1 MKQNG
6 IFYSYRRASTIFMCR
21 KSVNSIYIF
30 IGLFVSFFS
39 FFSQAAT
46 PEQIDAIKA
55 TAEEFVLDRVM
66 PPESSNIEAR
76 AGNIDSRI
84 FATDCY
90 TGLIASSSN
99 TRSTSNMTVLVECP
113 EDAWRIYVPVRIITT
128 GPQVTALTSL
138 ARGHLI
144 TAADVTVSYIDVNR
158 SRRQG
163 FTDIDQVVGSKVKRS
178 IRAGSTI
185 ERGDV
190 CVVCR
195 NEEVMIKAE
204 RNGMTIST
212 KGTALSD
219 GSIGEQIRV
228 KNNKSNRIIDA
239 SVSGI
244 GEVSVQ
250 F

>member
-1 MKQNG
+1 MKQSD
-6 IFYSYRRASTIFMCR
+6 IFYSYPLVSTIFMCR
-21 KSVNSIYIF
+21 KLVNCVYIF
-30 IGLFVSFFS
+30 IGIFVSFFS

-46 PEQIDAIKA
+46 PEQIELIQQAA
-55 TAEEFVLDRVM
+55 QEFVLDSV
-66 PPESSNIEAR
+66 PPPATGTIEAR
-76 AGNIDSRI
+76 AGNIDSRV
-84 FATDCY
+84 FATDCP
-90 TGLIASSSN
+90 TELVTSSSSSR
-99 TRSTSNMTVLVECP
+99 TSSNMTVLVECP
-113 EDAWRIYVPVRIITT
+113 QDNWRLYVPVRVVTT
-128 GPQVTALTSL
+128 GPQVAALAGL
-138 ARGHLI
+138 PRGHLI
-144 TAADVTVSYIDVNR
+144 TASDVTLAYVDINR

-163 FTDIDQVVGSKVKRS
+163 FTDINQVVGSKVKRT
-178 IRAGSTI
+178 IRTGSTI

-204 RNGMTIST
+204 RNGMTITT

-219 GSIGEQIRV
+219 GSVGEQIRV

>member
-1 MKQNG
+1 MKRNG
-6 IFYSYRRASTIFMCR
+6 IFYSHRRASTIFMCR
-21 KSVNSIYIF
+21 KSVNFIYIF
-30 IGLFVSFFS
+30 IGIFVCFFS
-39 FFSQAAT
+39 FLSQAAT
-46 PEQIDAIKA
+46 QEQIDTIQNA
-55 TAEEFVLDRVM
+55 AEEFVLDHVT
-66 PPESSNIEAR
+66 PPDMGNIETR
-76 AGNIDSRI
+76 AGNIDSRV
-84 FATDCY
+84 FATDCDS
-90 TGLIASSSN
+90 GLVTSSTN
-99 TRSTSNMTVLVECP
+99 TRATSNMTVLVECP
-113 EDAWRIYVPVRIITT
+113 EDGWRIYVPVRITTT
-128 GPQVTALTSL
+128 GPQVTAIGSL

-144 TAADVTVSYIDVNR
+144 NASDITVSYVDLNR